1 MVYVFLA
8 NGFEETEAV
17 TPVDILRRAGV
28 GVKTVAVGT
37 GSRAVTGSHG
47 ITVTADIAEDEL
59 DVSDAEM
66 LVLPG
71 GMPGADNLNASKTVE
86 SALSFAVEHEL
97 YIGAI
102 CAAPYILGE
111 RGYLFEHIACCYPGF
126 EKRLESACVS
136 DRSVEFCR
144 KIITARSAAAAMNFA
159 LTLVSALCG
168 MARAEEVADA
178 VLYDGP
184 IYLKQRKDRST
195 R

>member
-17 TPVDILRRAGV
+17 TPIDILRRAGAE
-28 GVKTVAVGT
+28 VKTVAVGT

-47 ITVTADIAEDEL
+47 IPVTADIAEDEL
-59 DVSDAEM
+59 DVGDAEM

-71 GMPGADNLNASKTVE
+71 GMPGADNLFASKVLE
-86 SALSFAVEHEL
+86 DALTFAVEKGI

-111 RGYLFEHIACCYPGF
+111 RGYLFEHTVCCYPGF

-136 DRSVEFCR
+136 DRPVERCR

-159 LTLVSALCG
+159 LTLVSALYG
-168 MARAEEVADA
+168 EERAESVAEA

-184 IYLKQRKDRST
+184 IYLNKRKDRTT

>member
-28 GVKTVAVGT
+28 GVKTVAIGT
-37 GSRAVTGSHG
+37 GSRTVTGSHG
-47 ITVTADIAEDEL
+47 ITVTADIAEDEF

-71 GMPGADNLNASKTVE
+71 GMPGADNLNASKTVGD
-86 SALSFAVEHEL
+86 ALSFAVEHEL

-111 RGYLFEHIACCYPGF
+111 RGYLFEHVVCCYPGF

-136 DRSVEFCR
+136 DRPVEIS
-144 KIITARSAAAAMNFA
+144 KKTVTARSAAAAMNFA
-159 LTLVSALCG
+159 LTLVSVLRG
-168 MARAEEVADA
+168 MECADAVADA

-184 IYLKQRKDRST
+184 IYLNQRKDRSI